1 MDRRTTL
8 FNFKKVFANLTKG
21 QKAEVEVVSSL
32 FKLIDF
38 QQKGSLHFSE
48 LLYFYL
54 AQSNDVSMM

>member
-8 FNFKKVFANLTKG
+8 FNFKKVFSNLG
-21 QKAEVEVVSSL
+21 QGQRVEMPLVSSL

-38 QQKGSLHFSE
+38 HQKGSIHFSE

-54 AQSNDVSMM
+54 SHSSDVSMM